1 MTDNNKETLKV
12 NGMLMSTFT
21 MELLANDA
29 AECLLIEQEE
39 DFLIRVLPPEQDA
52 YSCPPDLAQLM
63 ADARTRSIDWLCISK
78 VSRDFHPGSDFL
90 H

>member
-1 MTDNNKETLKV
+1 
-12 NGMLMSTFT
+12 MLLSTFT

-52 YSCPPDLAQLM
+52 YSCPPDLATLM
-63 ADARTRSIDWLCISK
+63 ADARDRKIEWISISK
-78 VSRDFHPGSDFL
+78 VGRDFHAAPASI